1 MTPRHLWPALLWA
14 CSLYLSPSLSHAS
27 DDEQSDHEQVRM
39 ALERGE
45 VLPLKQLMER
55 LERQRPG
62 GQILDVELER
72 GHRSRSHAWIYE
84 IKLLEAGGQIVK
96 IKLDARTGEVL
107 DTRSGRRQPGQS
119 ATPPAPPR

>member
-1 MTPRHLWPALLWA
+1 
-14 CSLYLSPSLSHAS
+14 
-27 DDEQSDHEQVRM
+27 M